1 MHPTGLETRWPVP
14 LRPAGTDLDLGVQ
27 QRSSQSETWAR
38 WRAIVGNVIFNNDTR
53 AGRSFDA
60 ALTLMIIGSITVV
73 MLGSVR
79 PFQKEYGGVFTLL
92 ELVFTALFAVE
103 YILRLISARHAAHY
117 ARSFFGVIDLLSVL
131 PGVLGL
137 LLPGRESLV
146 VQSLLVIRIV
156 RLVRVFRIL
165 HLGNYL
171 TEARVLSGAL
181 RASIAKIT
189 VFLLVV
195 LVLVVLMGTAMFLI
209 EGPNRGF
216 TSIPTSVYWAIVTLT
231 TVGYGD
237 ISPQTPLGKALASL
251 LMILGYGI
259 IAVPTGLITVG
270 LSQTK
275 ATPQGAPDH
284 RADVHCQRCGQR
296 THLPGARYCSRCGE
310 RLTDRDGE

>member
-1 MHPTGLETRWPVP
+1 M
-14 LRPAGTDLDLGVQ
+14 
-27 QRSSQSETWAR
+27 
-38 WRAIVGNVIFNNDTR
+38 IFNNDTR
-53 AGRSFDA
+53 AGRIFDA
-60 ALTLMIIGSITVV
+60 GLILMIIGSITVV

-79 PFQKEYGGVFTLL
+79 PLEGKYG
-92 ELVFTALFAVE
+92 ALFTQLEVAFTTLFAAE
-103 YILRLISARHAAHY
+103 YLLRLLSARHASHY

-131 PGVLGL
+131 PGVVGL
-137 LLPGRESLV
+137 LLPGRESLL

-171 TEARVLSGAL
+171 TEARVLSDAL
-181 RASIAKIT
+181 RASTAKIT

-195 LVLVVLMGTAMFLI
+195 LVIVVLMGTAMFLI

-270 LSQTK
+270 LAQ
-275 ATPQGAPDH
+275 ARLTPETSPASAPG
-284 RADVHCQRCGQR
+284 VSCQRCGSS
-296 THLPGARYCSRCGE
+296 THLPDARYCSRCGE
-310 RLTDRDGE
+310 GLLARQTAP

>member
-1 MHPTGLETRWPVP
+1 M
-14 LRPAGTDLDLGVQ
+14 RP
-27 QRSSQSETWAR
+27 S
-38 WRAIVGNVIFNNDTR
+38 WRVTLGNVIYNYDTR
-53 AGRSFDA
+53 AGRMFDA
-60 ALTLMIIGSITVV
+60 GLTLMIIGSIVVV

-79 PFQKEYGGVFTLL
+79 PFQKEHGALFTLL
-92 ELVFTALFAVE
+92 EVVFTTLFAAE
-103 YILRLISARHAAHY
+103 YLLRLLSARHAAHY

-137 LLPGRESLV
+137 LLPGRESLL

-181 RASIAKIT
+181 RASVAKIT

-195 LVLVVLMGTAMFLI
+195 LVIVVLMGTAMFLI

-270 LSQTK
+270 LTQART
-275 ATPQGAPDH
+275 AAEDQAIDRPDLSC
-284 RADVHCQRCGQR
+284 RRCGLR
-296 THLPGARYCSRCGE
+296 THVEDARYCSRCGE
-310 RLTDRDGE
+310 GLPGKDVS

>member
-1 MHPTGLETRWPVP
+1 MGHP
-14 LRPAGTDLDLGVQ
+14 LDLSVQ
-27 QRSSQSETWAR
+27 HFPRWSEM
-38 WRAIVGNVIFNNDTR
+38 RAVLGNVIFNNDTR

-60 ALTLMIIGSITVV
+60 VLTLMIIGSITVV
-73 MLGSVR
+73 MLSSVR
-79 PFQKEYGGVFTLL
+79 PLQMAHGPLLTRL
-92 ELVFTALFAVE
+92 ELAFTALFAGE
-103 YILRLISARHAAHY
+103 YLLRLLSARHASHY

-137 LLPGRESLV
+137 LLPGRESLL

-181 RASIAKIT
+181 RASTAKIT

-195 LVLVVLMGTAMFLI
+195 LVIVVLMGTAMFLI
-209 EGPNRGF
+209 EGPEQGF

-270 LSQTK
+270 LSQARLAAETRP
-275 ATPQGAPDH
+275 AASD
-284 RADVHCQRCGQR
+284 DVVCRRCGLEA
-296 THLPGARYCSRCGE
+296 HVPGARYCSRCGE
-310 RLTDRDGE
+310 VLPGRNTL

>member
-1 MHPTGLETRWPVP
+1 VL
-14 LRPAGTDLDLGVQ
+14 
-27 QRSSQSETWAR
+27 
-38 WRAIVGNVIFNNDTR
+38 GNVIFNNDTR
-53 AGRSFDA
+53 AGRIFDA
-60 ALTLMIIGSITVV
+60 ALTLLIIGSITVV

-79 PFQKEYGGVFTLL
+79 PLQVMYGTWFART
-92 ELVFTALFAVE
+92 ELAFTALFTVE
-103 YILRLISARHAAHY
+103 YLLRLLSARHASHY

-137 LLPGRESLV
+137 LLPGRESLL

-171 TEARVLSGAL
+171 SEARVLSTAL
-181 RASIAKIT
+181 RASTAKIT

-195 LVLVVLMGTAMFLI
+195 LVIVVLMGAAMFLI
-209 EGPNRGF
+209 EGPNEGF

-270 LSQTK
+270 LTQ
-275 ATPQGAPDH
+275 ARLA
-284 RADVHCQRCGQR
+284 ADTLSEAGPEVRCRRCGLD
-296 THLPGARYCSRCGE
+296 THVPEARYCSRCGE
-310 RLTDRDGE
+310 ALPGTDRT